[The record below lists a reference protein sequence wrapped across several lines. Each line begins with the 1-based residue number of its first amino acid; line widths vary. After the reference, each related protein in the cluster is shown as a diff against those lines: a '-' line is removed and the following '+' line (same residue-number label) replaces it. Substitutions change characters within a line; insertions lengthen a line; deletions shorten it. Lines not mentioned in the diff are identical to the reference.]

1 MKIDK
6 IELCNL
12 ASLEGTHIIDF
23 TQEPLKS
30 AGLFAITGNTGAGK
44 STILDAICLGLYGR
58 APRFENGERLRN
70 LGLTAGED
78 EKTLLSAT
86 DVRNILRRGQTGGYS
101 RITFSLPDGSVYE
114 ASWSVR
120 QKRTGTYD
128 SVQRGLRKLAPK
140 HEEYDAREVPERI
153 AGIIHLTYEQFTRTV
168 ILAQNSFA
176 NFLHAK
182 QSEKSLLLENLTGT
196 ELFGRISKIVYEEA
210 AQAQKQYD
218 GLLKKIEGIASNR
231 LDDDSLARL
240 KEELTLYRGQ
250 YSRETSNLK
259 SLEEQLKWY
268 DEYNITRKEL
278 DEGRKLQF
286 EAQRAYNSLYDKK
299 QMLERYDSVQPFQGL
314 YHSIKQIK
322 LDLSHLKEQ
331 ITQKQKEINEQ
342 KANLEKASQ
351 RYNLA
356 KGKLLEV
363 QNMHELKLPQFNQ
376 GHTIEG
382 EISAIEADLKKKQE
396 ELNVQRSDIGSK
408 KEELSVKETRR
419 DEIVKLIENIRQEQ
433 LSIAMH
439 KPLIDNLES
448 VKVQLERAAELE
460 VLSEKLAKKQ
470 REDSNELA
478 TLKEHRQKLEQER
491 NQLQSDLQS
500 LKDELRIHEQANH
513 GMDSATLQQRLAYLS
528 DLHRRS
534 RSAFNLWGRIAND
547 YSEIENKE
555 NEIRRRGSSLTALK
569 EEVASLSRKLDAF
582 IESRNVLRVSYMLSQ
597 SDNIKELRRQLK
609 EGNACPVC
617 GAKHHPYHSET
628 ELELGRL
635 LSDLEKNYQVA
646 ENDVVS
652 TREQLASKQQQMAE
666 EQGQLQ
672 IERDY
677 LERKKEQLRHDLTEW
692 KDYEDMDQ
700 SFKNSSATVNRQVRS
715 TLIMQLLDNAER
727 DVKQQTEVNTQFNIH
742 QTAINR
748 INLGMR
754 HNAEVQQENYRN
766 LSAVITEIKVMES
779 RIAAS
784 QKQQEQNTVEGT
796 NLLNEA
802 DKRMTIPLWKDKWKR
817 SHDGVLQE
825 ISTLA
830 ETWHRSEVSLREAQ
844 QQEFKLQEEIN
855 ALLNWLTDK
864 KQFVTGL
871 EQEIHN
877 LQQSVDNRHRQ
888 MRLMFGELSLAQA
901 QKQMQ
906 DRLQDASAE
915 ADLCRKDFDAAT
927 EITQKLQGEMKN
939 LNLLQQQRDAELLD
953 TRSQLDYRISR
964 YNNDHST
971 LQYFELEKLFE
982 DTRDWKALR
991 KTIDESYDHLREINY
1006 KVESISQHILQ
1017 LQRASCRPSES
1028 PDETQQALQMRYD
1041 NGRRHQKEIELLLGK
1056 AETRL
1061 SMHEETERQMSS
1073 YDKERQEL
1081 EQNAMHWNQLSRVIG
1096 SADGKRFREIAQCYT
1111 FEILIGYA
1119 NMHLRNL
1126 TTRYRLKARRGTLWV
1141 DIIDRDMLSQV
1152 RGVNSLSGGE
1162 TFIVSLALALGL
1174 SSLSSCGSNIGS
1186 LFIDEGFGN
1195 LDNNSLDMVISALE
1209 GLQYLHG
1216 RKVGIISHTEQIRSR
1231 IAPQIHLL
1239 KSQGGKSRIEIR

>member
-23 TQEPLKS
+23 TQEPLRS

-78 EKTLLSAT
+78 EKPQLAAT

-128 SVQRGLRKLAPK
+128 TAQRGLRKLAPK
-140 HEEYDAREVPERI
+140 HEDYDAREVPERI
-153 AGIIHLTYEQFTRTV
+153 AGLIHLTYEQFTRTV

-196 ELFGRISKIVYEEA
+196 ELFGRISKIIYEEA
-210 AQAQKQYD
+210 VEAQKQYD

-231 LDDDSLARL
+231 LDDESLARL

-259 SLEEQLKWY
+259 SIEEQLEWY

-299 QMLERYDSVQPFQGL
+299 QLLERYDSVQPFQGL

-322 LDLSHLKEQ
+322 SDISHLKVQ
-331 ITQKQKEINEQ
+331 IAQKQKEINEQ
-342 KANLEKASQ
+342 KTNLEQASQ
-351 RYNLA
+351 RYDLA
-356 KGKLLEV
+356 KGKLLET
-363 QNMHELKLPQFNQ
+363 QNMHEQKLPQFNQ

-396 ELNVQRSDIGSK
+396 ELNVQHSAIGNK
-408 KEELSVKETRR
+408 KEELSAKEMRH
-419 DEIVKLIENIRQEQ
+419 DETKKQIENIRQKQ

-448 VKVQLERAAELE
+448 IKVQLERAAELE
-460 VLSEKLAKKQ
+460 VLSENLAKKQ
-470 REDSNELA
+470 HDDSKELA
-478 TLKEHRQKLEQER
+478 TLKERRQKLEQER
-491 NQLQSDLQS
+491 NQLQSESQS

-555 NEIRRRGSSLTALK
+555 NEIRRRDSSLSTLK
-569 EEVASLSRKLDAF
+569 EEISSLSLKLAAF
-582 IESRNVLRVSYMLSQ
+582 IESRNVLR
-597 SDNIKELRRQLK
+597 DNIKELRRQLK

-617 GAKHHPYHSET
+617 GATHHPYHSET

-635 LSDLEKNYQVA
+635 LSDLEKNYQAA

-652 TREQLASKQQQMAE
+652 TRERLASKQQQLAE

-677 LERKKEQLRHDLTEW
+677 LNKKKEQLKHDLTEW

-700 SFKNSSATVNRQVRS
+700 SFKDSSATVNRQVRS
-715 TLIMQLLDNAER
+715 ALIMQLLDNAER

-748 INLGMR
+748 INLSMR
-754 HNAEVQQENYRN
+754 HNAEAQQENYRN
-766 LSAVITEIKVMES
+766 LSAVTTDMKVMES
-779 RIAAS
+779 RIAVS
-784 QKQQEQNTVEGT
+784 QKQQEQNIIEGT

-802 DKRMTIPLWKDKWKR
+802 DKQMTLPLWKDKWKR
-817 SHDGVLQE
+817 NHDGVLQE
-825 ISTLA
+825 ISAMA
-830 ETWHRSEVSLREAQ
+830 EMWHNNETSLRMAQ
-844 QQEFKLQEEIN
+844 EQEFKLQEETN

-864 KQFVTGL
+864 KQFATSL

-877 LQQSVDNRHRQ
+877 LQQSIDNKRRQ
-888 MRLMFGELSLAQA
+888 MRLMFGEQSLAQA

-906 DRLQDASAE
+906 NRLQEASTE
-915 ADLCRKDFDAAT
+915 ADLCRKKFDTAAET
-927 EITQKLQGEMKN
+927 TQKLQGEMKN
-939 LNLLQQQRDAELLD
+939 LNLLQQQRDAELLE
-953 TRSQLDYRISR
+953 TCSQLDYRISR
-964 YNNDHST
+964 FNNDHST

-982 DTRDWKALR
+982 DPRDWKALR
-991 KTIDESYDHLREINY
+991 KSIDESYDRLREINF
-1006 KVESISQHILQ
+1006 KVESVSQHILQ
-1017 LQRASCRPSES
+1017 LQKATCRPSES
-1028 PDETQQALQMRYD
+1028 PDETQQALQMRHD
-1041 NGRRHQKEIELLLGK
+1041 NGKRHQKEIEVLLGK

-1061 SMHEETERQMSS
+1061 SMHEEAERQMSS
-1073 YDKERQEL
+1073 YENERQNL
-1081 EQNAMHWNQLSRVIG
+1081 EQNALHWNQLNKVIG

-1119 NMHLRNL
+1119 NTHLRNL

-1209 GLQYLHG
+1209 GLQHLQG